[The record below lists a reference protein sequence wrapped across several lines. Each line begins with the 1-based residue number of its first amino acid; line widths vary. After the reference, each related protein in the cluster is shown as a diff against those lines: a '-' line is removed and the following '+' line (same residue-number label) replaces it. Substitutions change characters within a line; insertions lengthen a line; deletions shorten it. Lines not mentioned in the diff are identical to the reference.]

1 MSLGLKI
8 INGISKW
15 IRDSVGPEAENRGEN
30 DADEPD
36 ERDANG
42 DETDNGSD
50 DRDSPVCCSA
60 ASNTDLTV
68 LDEQ

>member
-15 IRDSVGPEAENRGEN
+15 IRDSVGSEAENRGEN
-30 DADEPD
+30 DADESD
-36 ERDANG
+36 GNDTDG
-42 DETDNGSD
+42 DETDDGSD

>member
-1 MSLGLKI
+1 MSRGIKI

-30 DADEPD
+30 DADEHD
-36 ERDANG
+36 ERDAEE
-42 DETDNGSD
+42 DEEDTESD